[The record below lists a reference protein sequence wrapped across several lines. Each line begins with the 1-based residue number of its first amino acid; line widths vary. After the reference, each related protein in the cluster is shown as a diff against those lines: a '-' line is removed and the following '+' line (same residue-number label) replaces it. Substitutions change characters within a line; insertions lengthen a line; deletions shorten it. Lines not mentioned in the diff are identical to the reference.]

1 MKLKVIAC
9 KVLMR
14 ELYYLAYQ
22 SQNIIDTHWLQQALH
37 NEPDKL
43 RKTLQDAID
52 HIEAEEEQ
60 YDGICLG
67 YGLCSNGII
76 GIHSKKTPLIIPRGH
91 DCITLLLG
99 SKEKYREIF
108 SNRNGG
114 IYWYSPGWIEHSTQP
129 GRERYERLYQNYVEK
144 YGEDNA
150 QYLMDM
156 EQNWM
161 KEYDNAIFI
170 DWPQLST
177 DKYIDYTK
185 ECAEYLQWK
194 SEIVSGSDSLLRDML
209 EGNWDKSAFLVVP
222 PGSTVKPTYREDII
236 GID

>member
-1 MKLKVIAC
+1 MKLKIIAC

-14 ELYYLAYQ
+14 EMYYLA
-22 SQNIIDTHWLQQALH
+22 SRSENIIDILWLKQALH

-43 RKTLQDAID
+43 RRVLQDAID
-52 HIEAEEEQ
+52 SVEREEEE

-76 GIHSKKTPLIIPRGH
+76 GVRSRKTPLIIPRGH

-99 SKEKYREIF
+99 SREKYQDMF
-108 SNRNGG
+108 KNRNGG
-114 IYWYSPGWIEHSTQP
+114 IYWYSPGWIEHSVQP
-129 GRERYERLYQNYVEK
+129 GKERYEQLYRDYAEK

-161 KEYDNAIFI
+161 KEYKYAIFI

-177 DKYIDYTK
+177 EKYIEYTH
-185 ECAEYLQWK
+185 ECAEFLNWN
-194 SEIVSGSDSLLRDML
+194 SEVVPGSDSLLKAMMD
-209 EGNWDKSAFLVVP
+209 GNWEQDKFLVLE
-222 PGSTVKPTYREDII
+222 PGRTVKPTYREDII
-236 GID
+236 GAE